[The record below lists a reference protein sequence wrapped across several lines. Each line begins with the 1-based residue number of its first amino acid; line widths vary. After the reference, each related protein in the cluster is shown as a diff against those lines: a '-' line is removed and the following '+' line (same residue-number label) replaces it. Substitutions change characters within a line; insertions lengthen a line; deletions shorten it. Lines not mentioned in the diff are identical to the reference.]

1 MERITYLLYALLMIA
16 STHAAE
22 AAKTYD
28 LKISDYEPEYFEQN
42 NDVYLLMHTEDGAI
56 SLRLDIIVEEGQKF
70 FTNGKTYTWEDMM
83 HPYCYA
89 YVRDEYKEYKFA
101 DANFTWRLDELGLE
115 HFAGSATDS
124 MGNIYNFHYDI
135 LPYIPTGDTIE
146 FTFTQSMRLEHSGEW
161 YFSGTEGDY
170 YVLFTLINQGDS
182 PVGHY
187 EGENIDISYSYID
200 RVVAGGDHKLFDFHH
215 AVIDITEAAN
225 DTLKIEALV
234 AAQDTNVYRFH
245 MFYVEPKPL
254 YKKTI
259 TATDL
264 YINTDYL
271 YGMVGAFQIEA
282 SNKTYYVKLA
292 LSPMSEDLNIYDTY
306 VISTQTP
313 NIGYVTDYTRSEE
326 DAIEVYQGT
335 VAISKTEK
343 GTVLTGTVLCYDNTE
358 YTLELSY
365 AVPEKTRE
373 ADVTIDG
380 LRLHIDQGAW
390 RISGYSA
397 DETQFVS
404 LVFNGFGVEGT
415 YSIVEM
421 SPMYSYLV
429 TDITWEGGEV
439 DSYQY
444 FELKDADLTVTF
456 NETDSVATVTG
467 TMLMQK
473 DNPRDVPQYTVML
486 KSKAATEAVEN
497 VQTEATATKRIEN
510 GMIVIEKN
518 GVKYSVTGNI
528 IL

>member
-1 MERITYLLYALLMIA
+1 M
-16 STHAAE
+16 
-22 AAKTYD
+22 
-28 LKISDYEPEYFEQN
+28 
-42 NDVYLLMHTEDGAI
+42 
-56 SLRLDIIVEEGQKF
+56 
-70 FTNGKTYTWEDMM
+70 
-83 HPYCYA
+83 
-89 YVRDEYKEYKFA
+89 
-101 DANFTWRLDELGLE
+101 
-115 HFAGSATDS
+115 
-124 MGNIYNFHYDI
+124 
-135 LPYIPTGDTIE
+135 
-146 FTFTQSMRLEHSGEW
+146 
-161 YFSGTEGDY
+161 
-170 YVLFTLINQGDS
+170 
-182 PVGHY
+182 
-187 EGENIDISYSYID
+187 
-200 RVVAGGDHKLFDFHH
+200 
-215 AVIDITEAAN
+215 
-225 DTLKIEALV
+225 
-234 AAQDTNVYRFH
+234 
-245 MFYVEPKPL
+245 
-254 YKKTI
+254 
-259 TATDL
+259 
-264 YINTDYL
+264 
-271 YGMVGAFQIEA
+271 AF
-282 SNKTYYVKLA
+282 
-292 LSPMSEDLNIYDTY
+292 SPMSEDLNIYDTY
-306 VISTQTP
+306 TISSYTP
-313 NIGYVTDYTRSEE
+313 NMGYVTDYTRTEE
-326 DAIEVYQGT
+326 EAVEVYQGT

-343 GTVLTGTVLCYDNTE
+343 GAVLTGTVLCYDNTE

-373 ADVTIDG
+373 ADVTIDN
-380 LRLHIDQGAW
+380 LKLHIDQGAW

-421 SPMYSYLV
+421 SPMFSYLV

-473 DNPRDVPQYTVML
+473 DNNPHDVPQYTVML